1 MSALGGSLRH
11 WPGSRQRA
19 FLCRWL
25 LVGRL
30 AFGQMGARVTGGEMP
45 RTAWVQ
51 MLPET
56 PGDWHP
62 LERVDALNV
71 LTLDHPV
78 ESEDGGWV
86 NCCPN

>member
-1 MSALGGSLRH
+1 MSASPRH
-11 WPGSRQRA
+11 WPGVRQRA

-62 LERVDALNV
+62 LECLDALHV
-71 LTLDHPV
+71 LTLDRPV
-78 ESEDGGWV
+78 EREGSDWE